1 MSIVEKLVTDS
12 LREDFPYGHPKF
24 IPTTVR
30 ELQLHSDKN
39 HDYAA
44 GGSPLGNFERVSAIL
59 SMYPNLDLG
68 DERVVALVY
77 MMKQVDAVMWSL
89 NQGHT
94 AKVEGLSSRLQ
105 DISVYAKI
113 VQCMEQDRA
122 EEAGVAMGVP
132 SAPEPTPFIW
142 TDRVEV
148 DEPGLHEPVE
158 VV

>member
-1 MSIVEKLVTDS
+1 MTGCFLTGSKNWRTSTVEKIIKD
-12 LREDFPYGHPKF
+12 LRKDFPHGHPSF
-24 IPTTVR
+24 LPLTVA

-44 GGSPLGNFERVSAIL
+44 GGSPLGNFERVGAIL
-59 SMYPNLDLG
+59 SMYPNLSLS

-89 NQGHT
+89 NQGHV

-122 EEAGVAMGVP
+122 DEE
-132 SAPEPTPFIW
+132 
-142 TDRVEV
+142 
-148 DEPGLHEPVE
+148 
-158 VV
+158 